1 MIFKLYYAINCLDGH
16 DFAEIAQMTIGEI
29 MPENKTRSKPKTKEK
44 MEQITIKLPPK
55 MLEGLRKLSN
65 MSYNPMSMHIRQ
77 AIAEY
82 LERNNNK
89 N

>member
-1 MIFKLYYAINCLDGH
+1 
-16 DFAEIAQMTIGEI
+16 
-29 MPENKTRSKPKTKEK
+29 MPENKTRGRPKAKER

-55 MLEGLRKLSN
+55 MLEGLKELSGK
-65 MSYNPMSMHIRQ
+65 SYNPVSMHIRQ

-82 LERNNNK
+82 LERNNNM

>member
-1 MIFKLYYAINCLDGH
+1 
-16 DFAEIAQMTIGEI
+16 
-29 MPENKTRSKPKTKEK
+29 MPENKTKGRLKAKEK

-55 MLEGLRKLSN
+55 MLEGLIELSDK
-65 MSYNPMSMHIRQ
+65 SYNPMSMHIRQ